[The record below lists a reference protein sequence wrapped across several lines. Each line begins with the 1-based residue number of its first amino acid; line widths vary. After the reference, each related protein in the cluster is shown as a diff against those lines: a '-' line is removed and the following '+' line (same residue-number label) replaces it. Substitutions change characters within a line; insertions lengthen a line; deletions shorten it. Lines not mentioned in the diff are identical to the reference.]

1 MKPEP
6 GKEMEGEGE
15 VRANLKDMGRYL
27 AGQLPP
33 GWHFALLIAS
43 AGEGGVTLYIANIDR
58 NDVIQLMREFIAV
71 QREERNWRRHRS
83 EMEAQEPQLEIE
95 DEFDGWWAN
104 QMKRAPNYSGNA
116 KMQEMCRD
124 AFIAGRSTA

>member
-1 MKPEP
+1 MSEEEFP
-6 GKEMEGEGE
+6 GEAE
-15 VRANLKDMGRYL
+15 VRAKLKDMGRYL
-27 AGQLPP
+27 AGELPR
-33 GWHFALLIAS
+33 GFHFALLIAT

-58 NDVIQLMREFIAV
+58 SDVIQLMREFIAV
-71 QREERNWRRHRS
+71 QKEERNWQRHRD
-83 EMEAQEPQLEIE
+83 EMEGLELE

-104 QMKRAPNYSGNA
+104 QIKRAPNYSGNR